1 MKAARFFWTGVAAL
15 CIVSGVMGVLIDH
28 NSRLQPAAQE
38 ATDEVFQP
46 KLTASAPLPLTHPN
60 TSAQEIRTTT
70 TLPPEHTQ
78 TARLVLFIQSD
89 AIADLQVSAGSGPLS
104 LIKSEVEQT
113 DGGYRVFTEFTGLN
127 QDEAYADS
135 NQSLTLSFHTTQPES
150 ITVSIETGS
159 SFLLTDTTKYAYNPY
174 SHTFPI
180 KEVQPASP
188 SPTPAS
194 QSPAPTTH
202 PLPPNTNPTSTP
214 PPQES
219 DDEQTNQSSST
230 EQSEN
235 TQAATAGSLQ
245 CNQVC
250 SSDSDCAGTLT
261 CWSNRCRLPENTQS
275 VACTPLSTTEQAQVR
290 ASCNTSCGS
299 SLECAGGLTCVSGSC
314 RLPSN
319 PSSTSCSSKKEE
331 GVVAA
336 AVESTASGTATPSAG
351 LLATTQAYPAD
362 PSPAPIVLGFGI
374 GVSMLILL
382 SKYLRR
388 LRLRQTIRTRH
399 LVVNTIDDRGTNR
412 EDHLNQQKIIHV
424 FSGAK

>member
-1 MKAARFFWTGVAAL
+1 MKPWQRALKTGKKRIMKAARFFWTGVAAL

-202 PLPPNTNPTSTP
+202 PYHPTPTQPARRLLKNQTMNRPTKALVLNNQKTPKLPPPALCSATKYAAVIATV
-214 PPQES
+214 
-219 DDEQTNQSSST
+219 
-230 EQSEN
+230 
-235 TQAATAGSLQ
+235 QAHSPVGAI
-245 CNQVC
+245 V
-250 SSDSDCAGTLT
+250 
-261 CWSNRCRLPENTQS
+261 
-275 VACTPLSTTEQAQVR
+275 VACP
-290 ASCNTSCGS
+290 
-299 SLECAGGLTCVSGSC
+299 
-314 RLPSN
+314 
-319 PSSTSCSSKKEE
+319 
-331 GVVAA
+331 
-336 AVESTASGTATPSAG
+336 
-351 LLATTQAYPAD
+351 
-362 PSPAPIVLGFGI
+362 
-374 GVSMLILL
+374 
-382 SKYLRR
+382 
-388 LRLRQTIRTRH
+388 
-399 LVVNTIDDRGTNR
+399 
-412 EDHLNQQKIIHV
+412 KIHK
-424 FSGAK
+424 A